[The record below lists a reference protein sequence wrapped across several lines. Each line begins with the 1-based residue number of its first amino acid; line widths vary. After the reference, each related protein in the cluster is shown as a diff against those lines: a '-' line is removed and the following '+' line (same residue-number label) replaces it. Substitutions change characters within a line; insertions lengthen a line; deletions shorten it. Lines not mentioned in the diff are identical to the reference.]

1 MAKKEM
7 MKDLQEIK
15 SFREILSYL
24 FTEGPEGSAKCF
36 KNSEWVPV
44 WEKLAEE
51 FNQKVGEEKII
62 INKRKSLIWQEQIML
77 LSVRLIEWEQ
87 HNSKRVIRW
96 KPKKSMNEVSVTFKL
111 LEEIYTNIEI
121 YFGIFGTEAVLKIV
135 KKPES
140 VLNSSIP
147 DKLSDKFKDIQERID
162 NYMNSND
169 CHVSDRSII
178 PEFTK
183 AAKTSEK
190 EPIEIYNSEEPI
202 ETHSSEEDKP
212 IETYSSEEEPVET
225 YNSEESIETYNP
237 EEEEPIETY
246 NPEEEVVTGL
256 RVLGKNPKISE
267 TKFNYVDD
275 VPTEIQEK
283 IREQNEC
290 ALKLPGYKDVLVVSR
305 HPINMGLVQS
315 LKEKFGDIRLHMR
328 IAREGS
334 RFNDIAEIVQ
344 YVKDYKIVAVYA
356 ILPQQSMQLL
366 RAILSKDITLLKP
379 RYTKTSATVP
389 LVNVSLKTSA
399 ATEVFIDGVEEIQ
412 AIELVTSSW
421 S

>member
-1 MAKKEM
+1 MVKKEM

-24 FTEGPEGSAKCF
+24 FTGGPEGSEKCF
-36 KNSEWVPV
+36 KNSEWIPV

-51 FNQKVGEEKII
+51 FNQKVGEEKIV

-77 LSVRLIEWEQ
+77 LSARLIEWEQ

-121 YFGIFGTEAVLKIV
+121 YFGIFGTETVLKIV

-140 VLNSSIP
+140 VLNSSVP

-162 NYMNSND
+162 NYINSND
-169 CHVSDRSII
+169 CRVSDRSVI

-183 AAKTSEK
+183 VVETSEK
-190 EPIEIYNSEEPI
+190 ESVETHSSEEEYIEIHKSEEPI
-202 ETHSSEEDKP
+202 ETHSSEEEL
-212 IETYSSEEEPVET
+212 IETYKSEEP
-225 YNSEESIETYNP
+225 IETYNP
-237 EEEEPIETY
+237 EEEEAVETY
-246 NPEEEVVTGL
+246 NTEEEEVVTGL

-267 TKFNYVDD
+267 TKFNYVDNI
-275 VPTEIQEK
+275 PTEIQEK

-305 HPINMGLVQS
+305 HPVNMGLVQS

-334 RFNDIAEIVQ
+334 RFSDIAEIVQ

-356 ILPQQSMQLL
+356 ILPQQSIQLL
-366 RAILSKDITLLKP
+366 RAILSKDIILLKP
-379 RYTKTSATVP
+379 RYTKISATVP
-389 LVNVSLKTSA
+389 LVNVSLHKNA
-399 ATEVFIDGVEEIQ
+399 ATEIFIDGVEEIQ